1 MRNLQAT
8 SLQVPK
14 FRNLVQEVEF
24 DSGLCLRKETSNE
37 KSAKDQEHQ
46 EDYWG
51 TWQQNQKKLILGAV
65 LLFL

>member
-46 EDYWG
+46 EDY
-51 TWQQNQKKLILGAV
+51 
-65 LLFL
+65 